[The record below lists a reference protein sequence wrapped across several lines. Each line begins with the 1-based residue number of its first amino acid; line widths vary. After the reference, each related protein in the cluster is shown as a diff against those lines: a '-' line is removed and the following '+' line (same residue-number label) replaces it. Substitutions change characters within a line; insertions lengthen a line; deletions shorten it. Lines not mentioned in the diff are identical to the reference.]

1 MPGNFVRG
9 ETGSCGCTGFP
20 KPRGALGSVVA
31 GEGYQM
37 KITAVRRILE
47 TRMSART

>member
-1 MPGNFVRG
+1 LVHLFSKLSRA
-9 ETGSCGCTGFP
+9 
-20 KPRGALGSVVA
+20 RHWDAVVA

-47 TRMSART
+47 TRMSARM